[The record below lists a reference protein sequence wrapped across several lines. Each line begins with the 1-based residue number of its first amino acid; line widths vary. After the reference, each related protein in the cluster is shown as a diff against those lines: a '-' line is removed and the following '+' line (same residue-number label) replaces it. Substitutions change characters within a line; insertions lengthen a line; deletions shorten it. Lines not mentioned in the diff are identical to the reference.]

1 MIYNGII
8 PLIGNTPLIR
18 LERFS
23 ARVGAKRAI
32 LGKAER
38 FNPCGSAKDRPAL
51 FMLEEGIKQGK
62 IDSDT
67 VIIEATSGN
76 TGIALAAICACKG
89 LECVIVMPENMSA
102 ERQRLISLYG
112 ARIVLT
118 PASEGMIGAAQK
130 AESLAKEYK
139 KAFIPDQ
146 FSNPANPLS
155 HYATTAGEI
164 WNSCEGKIAAVVVGV
179 GSGGSISGI
188 ARSLKERD
196 GGIRVFAVEPLGS
209 AVLSGQPAGSHGI
222 QGIGAGYIPKNYDQS
237 LVDGVIAVSDGD
249 ALEYASLL
257 AKTEGLLCGIS
268 SGAALYGARE
278 VSLDETIGDGEIVAL
293 LPDTGERY
301 LSVF

>member
-164 WNSCEGKIAAVVVGV
+164 WNACEGKIAAVVVGV

-237 LVDGVIAVSDGD
+237 LVDGVIAVRDGD